1 MPYKTKQFFFVLI
14 KLSIVVGA
22 FYFIYQKLTNNSSL
36 SFSEFIKFSQKSDV
50 FSLKNTFFLLV
61 LSCFNWFFEI
71 LKWQTLISSV
81 KKLSFKNALE
91 QSLGSLTASLFTP
104 NRIGEYGAKAMYFL
118 GNSRKKVLLVN
129 LLHNSLQM
137 LVTTVI
143 GVAGF
148 LVFSSNFGLQIN
160 YFKLILTLV
169 IIVGSVIL
177 ISFSIKNK
185 KLKIKGFSFY
195 KLKTFFLKF
204 PKQNLF
210 LGGFYSLVRYA
221 VFSFQFYFLL
231 QLFHVNIGY
240 SQAMVI
246 ISTMY
251 LLSSIIPSIF
261 IFDVLIKGSIA
272 VYLFSY
278 AHVNELTV
286 LSIVCLMW
294 IFNFVIPSILGSF
307 YVITFKFPEHDT

>member
-1 MPYKTKQFFFVLI
+1 MLI

-36 SFSEFIKFSQKSDV
+36 SFSEFIRFSQKNDV
-50 FSLKNTFFLLV
+50 FSLKNAFFFLV
-61 LSCFNWFFEI
+61 LSGFNWFFEI
-71 LKWQTLISSV
+71 LKWQTLVSFV
-81 KKLSFKNALE
+81 KKLRFKNAIE

-118 GNSRKKVLLVN
+118 GNNRKKVLLVN

-148 LVFSSNFGLQIN
+148 LVFSSNFRLQIN
-160 YFKLILTLV
+160 YFKLSLILV
-169 IIVGSVIL
+169 IIIVSAIL
-177 ISFSIKNK
+177 IIFSLKNK
-185 KLKIKGFSFY
+185 KFKIKGFSFY
-195 KLKTFFLKF
+195 KLKSLFLKF
-204 PKQNLF
+204 PKQNLI

-221 VFSFQFYFLL
+221 VFSFQFYILL

-240 SQAMVI
+240 LQAMII

-251 LLSSIIPSIF
+251 FLSSIIPSIF

-278 AHVNELTV
+278 VHVNELTV

-294 IFNFVIPSILGSF
+294 IFNFVIPSLIGSV
-307 YVITFKFPEHDT
+307 YVLKFKLPTTNSVA